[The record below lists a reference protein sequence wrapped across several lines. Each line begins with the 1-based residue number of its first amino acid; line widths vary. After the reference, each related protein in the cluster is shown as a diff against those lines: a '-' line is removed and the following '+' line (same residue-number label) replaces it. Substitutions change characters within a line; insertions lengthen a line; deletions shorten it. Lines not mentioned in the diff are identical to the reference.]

1 MAIETRPDTN
11 QELPEES
18 PYDALMAY
26 GKERG
31 YKLDWLQQQDSWGSR
46 PDVGDTDSGGTNG
59 YVPEA
64 TYAAGIHTLWIYQT
78 SARTGISLF
87 VFSRS

>member
-46 PDVGDTDSGGTNG
+46 PDVGDTDSGGFQLQDADLG
-59 YVPEA
+59 ACLLY
-64 TYAAGIHTLWIYQT
+64 T
-78 SARTGISLF
+78 SPSPRDRTR
-87 VFSRS
+87 SRMPSSA

>member
-46 PDVGDTDSGGTNG
+46 PDVGDTDSGGFQIFSLG
-59 YVPEA
+59 YGSVSDEIK
-64 TYAAGIHTLWIYQT
+64 GRKKN
-78 SARTGISLF
+78 SKS
-87 VFSRS
+87 